1 MAFLGKNLNLKFLA
15 KKDPEQGQNN
25 VFQASS
31 KINAWSFSDFLHE
44 VTLYEIT
51 AAYKLEID
59 SGKCF
64 GRNLLK
70 RF

>member
-51 AAYKLEID
+51 AAY
-59 SGKCF
+59 
-64 GRNLLK
+64 
-70 RF
+70 